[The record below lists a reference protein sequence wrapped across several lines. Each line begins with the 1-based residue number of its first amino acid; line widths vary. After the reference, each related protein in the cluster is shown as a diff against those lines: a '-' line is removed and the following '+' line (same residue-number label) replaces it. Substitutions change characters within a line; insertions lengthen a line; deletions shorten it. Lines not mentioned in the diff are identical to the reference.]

1 MVKPHKLG
9 KNVRMSFAKIDEA
22 LEMPNLIEV
31 QKKSYNWFLSEGF
44 AEVLRDVSP
53 ITDYSGNLS
62 IEFVD
67 FRIDPNPK
75 YPVEEC
81 KERDVN
87 YSAPLRV
94 KVRLFNKSTGELLE
108 REIFM
113 GDFPLMTDNG
123 TFVING
129 AERVIVSQIVRS
141 PGTTI
146 PPRSISP
153 ESASTRQP

>member
-1 MVKPHKLG
+1 
-9 KNVRMSFAKIDEA
+9 MSFAKIDEA

-31 QKKSYNWFLSEGF
+31 QI
-44 AEVLRDVSP
+44 EVLQLVSERRIRGGSPATFPP

-87 YSAPLRV
+87 DPAPLRV
-94 KVRLFNKSTGELLE
+94 EVRLFNKSAGELLE
-108 REIFM
+108 REYIPWASPAR
-113 GDFPLMTDNG
+113 DADNG
-123 TFVING
+123 TFVMNG
-129 AERVIVSQIVRS
+129 AGRVIVSQIVRS
-141 PGTTI
+141 PRHLLYT
-146 PPRSISP
+146 
-153 ESASTRQP
+153 STMVE